1 MPSPET
7 RQVTATSGEPPST
20 EPGGKIRRPVSMVPD
35 VAVSS
40 FPSDVSVSSFGGA
53 EELGGEKTNG

>member
-1 MPSPET
+1 
-7 RQVTATSGEPPST
+7 
-20 EPGGKIRRPVSMVPD
+20 MVPD

-53 EELGGEKTNG
+53 EELGGEKTNGLLITAIQRANLFEGP